1 MKGETLTDLD
11 ADWVRRAIETE
22 IAERMNEAWRSYW
35 EEEERRILLGGGHL
49 GTLDIKR
56 GGLFPRKPSAEDAK
70 LIAVGNEA
78 LRSRSRQ

>member
-1 MKGETLTDLD
+1 MKGETLTALD
-11 ADWVRRAIETE
+11 AAWIRRAIEAE
-22 IAERMNEAWRSYW
+22 IAERMKEAWRSR
-35 EEEERRILLGGGHL
+35 ERRVLYGDGHL
-49 GTLDIKR
+49 GTLDVKR